1 MFGFGTYPFIKL
13 DIRKLLSWHGKLQSF
28 DYDLIIFFWF
38 STVLASLWFC
48 CTTFNSAIDEHK
60 SQMGRTPCCRDRKLL
75 WNTVFFKPCQVFFC
89 IFERKID
96 ITFQPSHVMTVIN
109 QKRKTTRFNEAKCG
123 LLNRLTTSMADD
135 FIQVELWLQDWK

>member
-1 MFGFGTYPFIKL
+1 M
-13 DIRKLLSWHGKLQSF
+13 
-28 DYDLIIFFWF
+28 
-38 STVLASLWFC
+38 STNLRWGGHPAV
-48 CTTFNSAIDEHK
+48 E
-60 SQMGRTPCCRDRKLL
+60 
-75 WNTVFFKPCQVFFC
+75 TVNYYEIQFFFKPCQVFFC

-135 FIQVELWLQDWK
+135 FIQVELWLQD